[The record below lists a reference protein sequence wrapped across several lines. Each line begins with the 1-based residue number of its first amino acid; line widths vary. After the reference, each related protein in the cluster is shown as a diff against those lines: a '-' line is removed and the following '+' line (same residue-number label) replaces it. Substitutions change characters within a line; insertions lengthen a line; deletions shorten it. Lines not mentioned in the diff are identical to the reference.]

1 MNVKKAILA
10 TMIVSSMFVTLAGPI
25 PAGAEAAQEQKQTD
39 NKKVQI
45 DKKIA
50 AKLEKAVSEFAGKEI
65 KLKLQDAF
73 KHPHGIVAVESVDG
87 DYSIDFKPETGDIIN
102 ITGNQS
108 INKVSKKDQD
118 DLLNKL
124 KAMYGKKTYTFHKEV
139 QVTQSYE
146 NNKESRTFYL
156 LKGKDFTISLMKYA
170 PGTKDKNYIGAA
182 VIEFDKNELDP
193 KLLKTAAEAVK
204 TALDQDFDVTKAKL
218 GYYQGMKETMWELKG
233 GNVTLAVEAKTGN
246 TEYVYDISRK
256 RVMTNKEITE
266 KEVKEIVAP
275 IAKKLF
281 QMDIQGLE
289 VQWDNSAKDF
299 CFVQNKDTKMTVAL
313 DADKNVVYMFSG
325 IRMLLEN

>member
-10 TMIVSSMFVTLAGPI
+10 SMIVSSMLVTVAGPI

-45 DKKIA
+45 DKTMA
-50 AKLEKAVSEFAGKEI
+50 AKLQKAIKQFAGKEI
-65 KLKLQDAF
+65 KLQDV
-73 KHPHGIVAVESVDG
+73 GENIVATLVKVESVDG

-182 VIEFDKNELDP
+182 VIEFDKHELDP